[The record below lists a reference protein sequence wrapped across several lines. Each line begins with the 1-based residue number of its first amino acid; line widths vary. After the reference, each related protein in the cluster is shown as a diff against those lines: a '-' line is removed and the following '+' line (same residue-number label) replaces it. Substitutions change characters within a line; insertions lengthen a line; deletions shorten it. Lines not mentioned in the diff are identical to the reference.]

1 MAFMVT
7 EFPEH
12 NTVPLAAVI
21 EEIGSGLTNMFTICV
36 LTQAFAVRVIEYGT
50 NTAFWVVSI
59 SVSLIIELPL
69 LAEFEIPN

>member
-12 NTVPLAAVI
+12 NTVPLTAVI

-36 LTQAFAVRVIEYGT
+36 LTQAFAVRVIE
-50 NTAFWVVSI
+50 
-59 SVSLIIELPL
+59 
-69 LAEFEIPN
+69 